1 MHTKLFYEA
10 PEAELLE
17 IKFEAKFLDGSL
29 TGFGD
34 TGKSGGTMETN
45 DYGDGDDDLF

>member
-1 MHTKLFYEA
+1 MIKKQFYEA

-34 TGKSGGTMETN
+34 TGKAGGTLDTN
-45 DYGDGDDDLF
+45 DYGDGDDALF